1 MDRTRLTITGQI
13 LKGMQEDIRKRY
25 AGDRVRIALFRGR
38 GLMSALIR
46 WQTWSDYSHA
56 ALVLPDGSI
65 IEAWQGLGAGV
76 RRKWVNDWEGIDV
89 FDVDWLSKEK
99 STEVEAFARLQIGKR
114 YDYLGVLRFLNRR
127 KVVSN
132 GRWFCSELVFEAFML
147 EGIELLARTNSSRV
161 SPGLLA
167 RSPLLR
173 KRLL

>member
-1 MDRTRLTITGQI
+1 
-13 LKGMQEDIRKRY
+13 MQLDIRKRY
-25 AGDRVRIALFRGR
+25 AGPKVRIALFRGR

-56 ALVLPDGSI
+56 AIVLPDGSI

-76 RRKWVNDWEGIDV
+76 RRKWIEDWEGIDV
-89 FDVDWLSKEK
+89 FDVDWLSEK
-99 STEVEAFARLQIGKR
+99 TSKDVESFARTQIGKR

-127 KVVSN
+127 QIVSN
-132 GRWFCSELVFEAFML
+132 GKWFCSELVFAAFYL
-147 EGIELLARTNSSRV
+147 SNIDLLARTEPCRV

-173 KRLL
+173 KIPF